1 MNEVKDILKMLQTFK
16 IGGTVYYV
24 DKADILRPIKEKI
37 VSEYC
42 FNEKVSLIILRDLMT
57 YHRTAY
63 NLPCSC
69 IFATYGEAV
78 EYYNKLRGG
87 N

>member
-1 MNEVKDILKMLQTFK
+1 MLQTFK
-16 IGGTVYYV
+16 IGVTVYYV
-24 DKADILRPIKEKI
+24 DRADYHRPIKEKV

-42 FNEKVSLIILRDLMT
+42 FNEKVSLIILRDPMT

-63 NLPCSC
+63 NLPCGC
-69 IFATYGEAV
+69 IFATYKEAV